1 MRRLESITNCDKT
14 LQLVRKSLKAGYIHP
29 DTGEHI
35 RSTEGTPQ
43 GSVFSP
49 LLANIVLDE
58 FDKQVEK
65 IKSSFDQ
72 GNKRARNKEYAKL
85 QSRIQ

>member
-35 RSTEGTPQ
+35 RSTE
-43 GSVFSP
+43 
-49 LLANIVLDE
+49 VLDE